1 MIKYGKTIIPYGVF
15 PEKHEIEAATV
26 LNKFGKDI
34 EFLVPSQTK
43 NSRTPDIKM
52 DNSFWEIKSPKG
64 NSSRTIENNLRIALK
79 QSTNIIV
86 DLRRMKLNEQ
96 KAIMQIEK
104 EFKLIKK
111 ISRIIVIKKNK
122 FILDMK
128 R

>member
-15 PEKHEIEAATV
+15 PEKHEIEVATI
-26 LNKFGKDI
+26 LNKFGRDV
-34 EFLVPSQTK
+34 EFLIPSQTK

-52 DNSFWEIKSPKG
+52 DNLFWEIKSPKG

-79 QSTNIIV
+79 QSANIIV
-86 DLRRMKLNEQ
+86 DLRRMKFNEQ

-104 EFKLIKK
+104 EFKFRKN
-111 ISRIIVIKKNK
+111 ISKIIVIKKNQ
-122 FILDMK
+122 ILLDMI